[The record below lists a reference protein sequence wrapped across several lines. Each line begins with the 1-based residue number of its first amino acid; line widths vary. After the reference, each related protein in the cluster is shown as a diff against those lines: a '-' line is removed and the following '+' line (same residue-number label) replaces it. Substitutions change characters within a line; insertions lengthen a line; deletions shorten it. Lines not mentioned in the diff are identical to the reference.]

1 MNPQLSS
8 SAQKVQDVL
17 ASHGVDLQVV
27 EMPDSTRTAADT
39 AAAIGCA
46 VAQIAKSLIFRGKET
61 DRPVLVVACGVNR
74 VDEKK
79 VAGLI
84 GEAIGKA
91 DAEFVRA
98 RTGFVI
104 GGVPPVGHA
113 ETLTTLIDADLLAFD
128 EIWAAAGTPNAVFR
142 LLPAQLVTITGGLVG
157 DVKIGTRIHTDA

>member
-1 MNPQLSS
+1 MQDALS
-8 SAQKVQDVL
+8 
-17 ASHGVDLQVV
+17 SHGVDLQVV
-27 EMPDSTRTAADT
+27 EMPDSTRTAADA
-39 AAAIGCA
+39 AAAIGCE

-61 DRPVLVVACGVNR
+61 GQPVLVVACGVNR

-91 DAEFVRA
+91 DAEFVRT

-113 ETLTTLIDADLLAFD
+113 EALTTLIDADLLAYD

-142 LLPAQLVTITGGLVG
+142 LRPAELVTITGGLVA
-157 DVKIGTRIHTDA
+157 DVRMA

>member
-1 MNPQLSS
+1 MTTQLSS
-8 SAQKVQDVL
+8 SAQKVQDAL
-17 ASHGVDLQVV
+17 SSHGVDLQVV
-27 EMPDSTRTAADT
+27 EMPASTRSAADA
-39 AAAIGCA
+39 AAAIGCQ
-46 VAQIAKSLIFRGKET
+46 VAQIAKSLIFRAKAS
-61 DRPVLVVACGVNR
+61 DRPVLVVACGINR

-79 VAGLI
+79 VAVLI

-113 ETLTTLIDADLLAFD
+113 EALTTLIDADLLAFD

-142 LLPAQLVTITGGLVG
+142 LLPAELVTITGGLVG
-157 DVKIGTRIHTDA
+157 DVKAT

>member
-8 SAQKVQDVL
+8 SAQKVQDAL
-17 ASHGVDLQVV
+17 SRHGVDLRVV
-27 EMPDSTRTAADT
+27 EMPASTRSAAAA
-39 AAAIGCA
+39 AAAIGCE
-46 VAQIAKSLIFRGKET
+46 VAQIAKSLIFRAKES
-61 DRPVLVVACGVNR
+61 DRPVLVIASGTNR

-79 VAGLI
+79 VAALL

-91 DAEFVRA
+91 DADFVRA

-113 ETLTTLIDADLLAFD
+113 EALTTLIDADLLAFD

-142 LLPAQLVTITGGLVG
+142 LLPTELVRITGGLVA
-157 DVKIGTRIHTDA
+157 DVKTGTRIDTDV